1 MSPKGTGRHSRA
13 TERGINVAQGCRTVL
28 TGNGMEHKCRPR
40 VSDGTHRLRKGAKTL
55 LESGRNKM
63 RGGKILSGP
72 RYLCGLELLSRGK
85 DRFLEYSCQVHIW
98 FKLRKFH
105 ESLRI
110 IVMIDHFTD
119 SVDFL
124 LGLFWGLGFGGLVL
138 GLCFGAWFSGLVLG
152 AWLWGLVLGL
162 GFGVNPASPA
172 MTCVLS
178 GDVKHETS
186 LKYPHVLYTLVDPHA
201 LDAPHKNAF
210 YA

>member
-1 MSPKGTGRHSRA
+1 MSHKGVGRYSRA
-13 TERGINVAQGCRTVL
+13 TERDINVAQGCRTVL

-40 VSDGTHRLRKGAKTL
+40 VSDGTHGQRKGAKTL

-85 DRFLEYSCQVHIW
+85 DRFLEYSRQVHIW

-124 LGLFWGLGFGGLVL
+124 LGLVWGLFLLGGT
-138 GLCFGAWFSGLVLG
+138 
-152 AWLWGLVLGL
+152 
-162 GFGVNPASPA
+162 PAPTA

-178 GDVKHETS
+178 GNVKHETS

-201 LDAPHKNAF
+201 LDAPHKNEF

>member
-1 MSPKGTGRHSRA
+1 M
-13 TERGINVAQGCRTVL
+13 GINVAQGCRTVL

-85 DRFLEYSCQVHIW
+85 DRFLEYSRQVHIW

-105 ESLRI
+105 ESLKI

-124 LGLFWGLGFGGLVL
+124 LGLVLGLGFGGLV
-138 GLCFGAWFSGLVLG
+138 F
-152 AWLWGLVLGL
+152 WGQSVIYSHDLR
-162 GFGVNPASPA
+162 AIRRR
-172 MTCVLS
+172 
-178 GDVKHETS
+178 ETS
-186 LKYPHVLYTLVDPHA
+186 LKYPHVLYTLVDIY
-201 LDAPHKNAF
+201 F
-210 YA
+210 SRSSCFRRSS